1 MGDDVVVLVDVDK
14 SYNGY
19 VVFRGLNF
27 AVKRGEFVGIFAPS
41 GYGKSTIIHLIAGID
56 KPDRGRIFVDGVEVS
71 SLSEK
76 ESALFR
82 RKRIGIVFQFF
93 NLFPT
98 LTALENV
105 MLPLE
110 LMGVK
115 SSEAKKRSIE
125 VLKLVGLG
133 DKLHRFPAQLSGGE
147 QQRVAIARALVTEPA
162 IILADEPTGNLDE
175 RNAISIFELLK
186 EINRDRGST
195 ILMATHDKEHAS
207 KYVTRAVTIRDK
219 KIVEML

>member
-1 MGDDVVVLVDVDK
+1 LVDEIVVLIDVDK

-19 VVFRGLNF
+19 IVFRGVNF
-27 AVKRGEFVGIFAPS
+27 TVRRGEFVGIFAPS
-41 GYGKSTIIHLIAGID
+41 GYGKSTVIHLISGID
-56 KPDRGRIFVDGVEVS
+56 KPDKGKIVVDGVEVS
-71 SLSEK
+71 SLSER

-82 RKRIGIVFQFF
+82 RKKVGIVFQFF

-110 LMGVK
+110 LVGVK
-115 SSEAKKRSIE
+115 SSEARDRAIE
-125 VLKLVGLG
+125 VLNLVGLG

-147 QQRVAIARALVTEPA
+147 QQRVAIARALVNEPA

-175 RNAISIFELLK
+175 KNALSIFKLLK
-186 EINRDRGST
+186 EINEEKGST

-207 KYVTRAVTIRDK
+207 KYVTRAVTISNK
-219 KIVEML
+219 KIIEIM